1 MTFPEFQNRVRL
13 YVIGALYPEEMPE
26 FEQARREFGDRAE
39 RFLRE
44 CYALRDA
51 FALSL
56 RPASERHALKRRL
69 LSKII
74 SQPA

>member
-26 FEQARREFGDRAE
+26 FERARQEFGAQAE
-39 RFLRE
+39 RFVRE
-44 CYALRDA
+44 CYALREA

-56 RPASERHALKRRL
+56 RPASKRESLTRRL
-69 LSKII
+69 VSRIA
-74 SQPA
+74 S